1 MMSRNFTF
9 PEVGLFA
16 ATRVAL
22 GIGIGLLISRGLGR
36 HESKAAGLALT
47 ALGGLTTIP
56 FIVGAIARRKDEVA
70 EIRPAA

>member
-1 MMSRNFTF
+1 MMDRNFTF
-9 PEVGLFA
+9 PEIGLFA

-22 GIGIGLLISRGLGR
+22 GVGIGLLISRKLSR
-36 HESKAAGLALT
+36 DESKAAGLALT

-56 FIVGAIARRKDEVA
+56 FVVGAIAHRKSEVA